1 MSALLVDAGPLVAY
15 LCPRDRHHEWAV
27 SQLESLMEPTLLTC
41 EPVWTEA
48 MHLICRFGGD
58 SERLWAFVRRR
69 VVSFG
74 LDLKTDYETVAAL
87 MRRYSDVPMSLA
99 DACLVRMAELHR
111 DGRVWTVDQDFRVYR
126 RFGRQMIPLLA
137 PF

>member
-1 MSALLVDAGPLVAY
+1 MSALIVDAGPLVAY
-15 LCPRDRHHEWAV
+15 LCPRDLHHRWAV
-27 SQLESLMEPTLLTC
+27 AQFDALVEPVLTC

-48 MHLICRFGGD
+48 MHLIGKFGGD
-58 SERLWAFVRRR
+58 PEGLWAFVRRR
-69 VVSFG
+69 VVSFAF
-74 LDLKTDYETVAAL
+74 DLKTDHETVATL

-111 DGRVWTVDQDFRVYR
+111 DGRVWTVDRDFRVYR

>member
-1 MSALLVDAGPLVAY
+1 MSAVIIDAGPLVAY
-15 LCPRDRHHEWAV
+15 LCSGDLHHGWAIAQFEAV
-27 SQLESLMEPTLLTC
+27 MEPVLTC

-48 MHLICRFGGD
+48 MHLVRKFGGD
-58 SERLWAFVRRR
+58 PERLWAFVRRQ
-69 VVSFG
+69 VVSFAF
-74 LDLKTDYETVAAL
+74 DLKTDCEAVAAL

-111 DGRVWTVDQDFRVYR
+111 DTRVWTVDRDFRYYR
-126 RFGRQMIPLLA
+126 RFGRQVIPLLA